1 MRKII
6 YLASPHTHTDKAV
19 LDARCIAAQK
29 ATARLM
35 LEGNAVF
42 SPIAHSHGVA
52 DHMPDAVRCDGD
64 FWMEQ
69 DLPLLAKC
77 DEMIVLRLDGWRE
90 SSGVRQELAFA
101 AENGIPVSFVDE

>member
-6 YLASPHTHTDKAV
+6 YLASPYTHSDKNV

-35 LEGNAVF
+35 LEGNIVF

-69 DLPLLAKC
+69 DLPLLARC
-77 DEMIVLRLDGWRE
+77 DEMVVLCLDGWRE

-101 AENGIPVSFVDE
+101 TEKGIPVRYMDE